1 MWLSRRA
8 AILNRSGGTDLWPYS
23 SQAHR
28 SFTWARNVPD
38 WIIALFTF
46 HDTRWKSSFKMYE
59 GKWAGLSWK
68 DHPAP
73 WGRGHSPFLST
84 KSYEII
90 HLYRLHR
97 CGWGKKNTGKK
108 KKRQKCPLS
117 QRCGK
122 NEWFLFFF
130 LAFIMFPNFPWGV
143 CILLCKNINIF
154 QKQVFIQVFALAN
167 DYVYVGKRCKMGNCI
182 PTLTKPGSNPC
193 FGPAQ
198 ISLISRAQG
207 PVAHPHISART
218 WSERRRLP
226 DSCSHTARGKS

>member
-97 CGWGKKNTGKK
+97 CGWGKKILGKK
-108 KKRQKCPLS
+108 KKKTKMSFIPEVWEKWMVLIFLLSFYYVSKFSMGSMYSLMQKYKHFSKTSIHTGLCSGKWLCL
-117 QRCGK
+117 CG
-122 NEWFLFFF
+122 
-130 LAFIMFPNFPWGV
+130 
-143 CILLCKNINIF
+143 
-154 QKQVFIQVFALAN
+154 
-167 DYVYVGKRCKMGNCI
+167 
-182 PTLTKPGSNPC
+182 
-193 FGPAQ
+193 
-198 ISLISRAQG
+198 
-207 PVAHPHISART
+207 
-218 WSERRRLP
+218 
-226 DSCSHTARGKS
+226 